1 MTIITAEVKKGDST
15 FILKDSTVIPAW
27 AGWRRQFKS
36 FGVLLESMV
45 VPQKFTGGSNVKRFS
60 FFIFVSFF
68 CIILLAI
75 SIAVSSLHAGSM
87 TIAVASSDRT
97 ATAPVS
103 NLAGRSPYY
112 LLFDLSGKL
121 IEVIE
126 NPYMN
131 ARGGAGQS
139 VVTFLAQKDVT
150 VIVAGEFGSRMVAA
164 MKANGIDHFEFRGTV
179 SEAVKNVLGHK

>member
-1 MTIITAEVKKGDST
+1 M
-15 FILKDSTVIPAW
+15 
-27 AGWRRQFKS
+27 
-36 FGVLLESMV
+36 
-45 VPQKFTGGSNVKRFS
+45 KRFS
-60 FFIFVSFF
+60 FFIFVSFLCVIF
-68 CIILLAI
+68 FAG
-75 SIAVSSLHAGSM
+75 SIAVSSVHAGSM

-112 LLFDLSGKL
+112 LLFDRSGKL
-121 IEVIE
+121 IEVLE

-139 VVTFLAQKDVT
+139 VVTFLAQKGVT

-179 SEAVKNVLGHK
+179 SEAVKNVIGHK